1 MSGGANIVE
10 QYAGAD
16 VPARIEL
23 LIKYYP
29 NFIRLVEGYEQSLS
43 FIIKEEKAYARKSAM
58 EDLGVRVQTSG
69 TSDPTAKEAIEN
81 IMIMEAI
88 QKGNLESLTS
98 ELDEQVVMK
107 YQREVVT
114 VQNMRE
120 DYQILRN
127 QFFYLEPADVDSFE
141 KYLQCGRHTE
151 KLAYE
156 LDIKP
161 EALKMQMRPAADNTA
176 RRLYFSNR
184 DDILRIKRSIPI
196 SKKSERKVLVNTTT
210 TISQK

>member
-88 QKGNLESLTS
+88 QKGNLESVTS

-114 VQNMRE
+114 IQNMRE

-161 EALKMQMRPAADNTA
+161 EALKMQMC
-176 RRLYFSNR
+176 
-184 DDILRIKRSIPI
+184 RIKKVVFEQTSSILI
-196 SKKSERKVLVNTTT
+196 RNSS
-210 TISQK
+210 

>member
-43 FIIKEEKAYARKSAM
+43 FIIE
-58 EDLGVRVQTSG
+58 
-69 TSDPTAKEAIEN
+69 EAIEN
-81 IMIMEAI
+81 VMIMEAI
-88 QKGNLESLTS
+88 QKGNLESVTS

-114 VQNMRE
+114 IQNMRE

-127 QFFYLEPADVDSFE
+127 QFFYLEPEDVDSFE

-161 EALKMQMRPAADNTA
+161 EALKMQMC
-176 RRLYFSNR
+176 
-184 DDILRIKRSIPI
+184 RIKKVVFEQTSSILI
-196 SKKSERKVLVNTTT
+196 RKYQHL
-210 TISQK
+210 

>member
-1 MSGGANIVE
+1 M
-10 QYAGAD
+10 
-16 VPARIEL
+16 L
-23 LIKYYP
+23 
-29 NFIRLVEGYEQSLS
+29 
-43 FIIKEEKAYARKSAM
+43 
-58 EDLGVRVQTSG
+58 
-69 TSDPTAKEAIEN
+69 
-81 IMIMEAI
+81 
-88 QKGNLESLTS
+88 KGNLESVTS

-114 VQNMRE
+114 IQNMRE

-161 EALKMQMRPAADNTA
+161 EALKMQMC
-176 RRLYFSNR
+176 
-184 DDILRIKRSIPI
+184 RIKKVVFEQTSSILI
-196 SKKSERKVLVNTTT
+196 RKYQHL
-210 TISQK
+210 

>member
-43 FIIKEEKAYARKSAM
+43 FIIKEEKAYARKSVM
-58 EDLGVRVQTSG
+58 GDLGVRVQTSG

-88 QKGNLESLTS
+88 QKGKLE
-98 ELDEQVVMK
+98 
-107 YQREVVT
+107 
-114 VQNMRE
+114 NA
-120 DYQILRN
+120 I
-127 QFFYLEPADVDSFE
+127 
-141 KYLQCGRHTE
+141 H
-151 KLAYE
+151 
-156 LDIKP
+156 
-161 EALKMQMRPAADNTA
+161 RP
-176 RRLYFSNR
+176 
-184 DDILRIKRSIPI
+184 
-196 SKKSERKVLVNTTT
+196 TTL
-210 TISQK
+210 